1 MGTTQ
6 CWEFMNCKDKEK
18 CPAYPDH
25 GRDCWEVPGTLCRGE
40 VQRDAAKKRQDC
52 ITLCKFIEGVLGG
65 KL

>member
-1 MGTTQ
+1 MGNTQ
-6 CWEFMNCKDKEK
+6 CWEFMSCTDKEK

-25 GRDCWEVPGTLCRGE
+25 GRTCWEVPGTLCRGE
-40 VQRDAAKKRQDC
+40 TQGNAEQKRQDC